1 MVTTDEK
8 YSTLRTY
15 IKILEV
21 IGYIAIIIG
30 AITALIGLIKLFD
43 SYYWSIGFAGLM
55 SGFGM
60 AIGGFALIAMSQ
72 LIHVWIDT
80 EENTR
85 KIVGLLENKN

>member
-1 MVTTDEK
+1 MGTTDEK

-43 SYYWSIGFAGLM
+43 SYYWPVGFAGLT

-85 KIVGLLENKN
+85 KIVGLLENKK

>member
-1 MVTTDEK
+1 MGITVEK

-21 IGYIAIIIG
+21 IGYIVIAIG
-30 AITALIGLIKLFD
+30 AIIALIGLVKLFTP
-43 SYYWSIGFAGLM
+43 YYWSMGFAGLM

-60 AIGGFALIAMSQ
+60 GIAGVALIAMSQ
-72 LIHVWIDT
+72 LICVWIDT

-85 KIVGLLENKN
+85 KIAELLENKK